1 MFDRVLK
8 GHLELM
14 LSERWE
20 EVQLLKIYRFSE
32 YGKRIEIVQAPY
44 GPCFRHLQLLHLETF
59 ERGKWSCCSIQR
71 GGNPE
76 ISLKNSPLPHN
87 GPSQCHL
94 TGPTS

>member
-32 YGKRIEIVQAPY
+32 YGKRTEIVQAPY
-44 GPCFRHLQLLHLETF
+44 GPCFR
-59 ERGKWSCCSIQR
+59 
-71 GGNPE
+71 P
-76 ISLKNSPLPHN
+76 
-87 GPSQCHL
+87 
-94 TGPTS
+94 